1 MGYKRSG
8 ASTLVVGDLDGR
20 ERCIA
25 REMPMVDSETVT
37 LGFGIDEETRLGEG
51 IGRRLDVRDQVG
63 RRKRQLF
70 YRQHH
75 DVS

>member
-1 MGYKRSG
+1 
-8 ASTLVVGDLDGR
+8 
-20 ERCIA
+20 
-25 REMPMVDSETVT
+25 MVDSETVT

-70 YRQHH
+70 YRQYH